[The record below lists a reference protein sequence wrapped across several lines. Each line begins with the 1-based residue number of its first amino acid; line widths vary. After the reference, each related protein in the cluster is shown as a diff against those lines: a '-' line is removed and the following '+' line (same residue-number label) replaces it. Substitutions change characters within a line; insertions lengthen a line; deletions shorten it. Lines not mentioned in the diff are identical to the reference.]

1 MKNIPRPVVHPLP
14 AAPHKSRRVKK
25 DPLNPR
31 SFLWQI
37 ILSYLAHGSMPSW
50 GLPFETIAA
59 SILLRDRDGENKS
72 ADSNYEK
79 DAEKDSSL

>member
-1 MKNIPRPVVHPLP
+1 MKKLP
-14 AAPHKSRRVKK
+14 QTLPSTHHLATSASRRSKK
-25 DPLNPR
+25 DPLNTR

-59 SILLRDRDGENKS
+59 SILLKDRDGDKKHRPTEDEKEN
-72 ADSNYEK
+72 
-79 DAEKDSSL
+79 SLP